1 MYEYLSTVKD
11 KAISYWLSKIVPEGV
26 SWSLG
31 PTEKLFLAQWK
42 TNVYIVMYV
51 IL

>member
-1 MYEYLSTVKD
+1 
-11 KAISYWLSKIVPEGV
+11 
-26 SWSLG
+26 LG

-51 IL
+51 ILWLI